1 MFHFHWHIF
10 SIAEDFKYMK
20 QSQINFQDIVIE
32 SDDFAVK
39 TILTR
44 LETGEDVDNEEFSAF
59 VKKCQDMIWSLRNM
73 LKVVE

>member
-1 MFHFHWHIF
+1 
-10 SIAEDFKYMK
+10 MK

-59 VKKCQDMIWSLRNM
+59 VKNCQDMIWSLRNM